1 LRLEIA
7 SESVSLPQR
16 RLLTF
21 VAWRV
26 VPALAMIGIFLL
38 TAAGFF
44 VVIGKPPLATL
55 ADMVMFAV
63 GDTYSLSETLVKMTP
78 ILLCA
83 LATLLPARLGL
94 VSVGAEGQLFMGA
107 IFGTAVML
115 VWRDAPLAALVPAM
129 LAGGM
134 AGGAVCGLVPG
145 FLRGRLDINET
156 ITTLLLNYVAA
167 LLVNALVY
175 GPWKD
180 PGNLGWPA
188 TIAFPGASL
197 GALFGTRVHA
207 GLVFAITIAV
217 LLGVILARSRWGL
230 ELAVLRGNA
239 KVGRMVGLSFS
250 RQAMITMALGGAF
263 AGLAGICE
271 TAAIQGRL
279 QPGISVGYGL
289 TGFLVAWLSG
299 HSPVIAIPVSFLV
312 GGLIA
317 AGDSLQLFAKV
328 PAASATILQGLLFA
342 TALAVGGV
350 TGRLRRAHG

>member
-1 LRLEIA
+1 VWLELA
-7 SESVSLPQR
+7 SKAVSLQR
-16 RLLTF
+16 RPLLTL
-21 VAWRV
+21 VVWRV
-26 VPALAMIGIFLL
+26 VPALAMTGIFLL
-38 TAAGFF
+38 TAVCFF
-44 VVIGKPPLATL
+44 VVIGKPPLATI

-94 VSVGAEGQLFMGA
+94 VSVGAEGQLFVGA

-115 VWRDAPLAALVPAM
+115 AWRDAPLAILVPAM

-134 AGGAVCGLVPG
+134 AGGAVWGVVPG

-156 ITTLLLNYVAA
+156 ITTLLLNYVAV

-188 TIAFPGASL
+188 TIAFPAASL
-197 GALFGTRVHA
+197 GALFGSRVHS
-207 GLVFAITIAV
+207 GLVFAIAIAV
-217 LLGVILARSRWGL
+217 LLGVVLARSRWGL

-239 KVGRMVGLSFS
+239 KVGRMVGLSFP
-250 RQAMITMALGGAF
+250 RQAVITMALGGAF

-299 HSPVIAIPVSFLV
+299 HSAFIAIPVSFLI

-342 TALAVGGV
+342 TALAVGGIAA
-350 TGRLRRAHG
+350 RLRRTHG

>member
-1 LRLEIA
+1 LLLELQ
-7 SESVSLPQR
+7 SKVTFLQR
-16 RLLTF
+16 RP
-21 VAWRV
+21 VVKRIAWRL
-26 VPALAMIGIFLL
+26 VPALAMIGIFFL
-38 TAAGFF
+38 AAAAFF
-44 VVIGKPPLATL
+44 VIIGKPPLATFT
-55 ADMVMFAV
+55 DMVMFAV
-63 GDTYSLSETLVKMTP
+63 GDSYSLSETLVKTTP

-115 VWRDAPLAALVPAM
+115 AWRNAPMALLVPAM
-129 LAGGM
+129 LAGGI
-134 AGGAVCGLVPG
+134 AGGAIWGLVPG
-145 FLRGRLDINET
+145 VLRGRLDVNET

-188 TIAFPGASL
+188 TIAFPTASL
-197 GALFGTRVHA
+197 GTFFGTRVHA
-207 GLVFAITIAV
+207 GLLFALVIAAV
-217 LLGVILARSRWGL
+217 LGVVLARSRWGL
-230 ELAVLRGNA
+230 ELAILRGNA
-239 KVGRMVGLSFS
+239 KVGRMIGLSFS
-250 RQAMITMALGGAF
+250 RQAMVVMALGGAF
-263 AGLAGICE
+263 GGLAGICE

-299 HSPVIAIPVSFLV
+299 HNPVVAIPVSFLV

-350 TGRLRRAHG
+350 AARMRRAYG

>member
-1 LRLEIA
+1 VRLEIA
-7 SESVSLPQR
+7 SENVPLAQR
-16 RLLTF
+16 RLLTL

-26 VPALAMIGIFLL
+26 VPAFAMTGIFLL

-107 IFGTAVML
+107 ISGTAVML
-115 VWRDAPLAALVPAM
+115 AWRDAPLAALVPAM

-134 AGGAVCGLVPG
+134 AGGAIWGLVPG

-188 TIAFPGASL
+188 TIAFPAASL

-207 GLVFAITIAV
+207 GLVFAIAIAI
-217 LLGVILARSRWGL
+217 LLGAILARSRWGL

-239 KVGRMVGLSFS
+239 KVGRMVGLSFP

-299 HSPVIAIPVSFLV
+299 HNPVIAIPVSFLV

-342 TALAVGGV
+342 TALAVGGIAA
-350 TGRLRRAHG
+350 RLRRAHG

>member
-7 SESVSLPQR
+7 SESVWLPRR

-21 VAWRV
+21 VAWRIA
-26 VPALAMIGIFLL
+26 PALAMTGIFLL

-115 VWRDAPLAALVPAM
+115 AWRDVPLLVLVPAM
-129 LAGGM
+129 LAGGL
-134 AGGAVCGLVPG
+134 AGGAVWGLVPG

-188 TIAFPGASL
+188 TVAFPMASL

-207 GLVFAITIAV
+207 GLVFALAIAV
-217 LLGVILARSRWGL
+217 LLGIILARSRWGL

>member
-1 LRLEIA
+1 MLLELPSKPA
-7 SESVSLPQR
+7 LSELKRYAR
-16 RLLTF
+16 RL
-21 VAWRV
+21 A
-26 VPALAMIGIFLL
+26 PALAMVGIFFL

-44 VVIGKPPLATL
+44 VIIGKPPIATL
-55 ADMVMFAV
+55 ADMAMFAV
-63 GDTYSLSETLVKMTP
+63 GDSYSLSETLVKTTP

-94 VSVGAEGQLFMGA
+94 VSVGADGQLFMVA
-107 IFGTAVML
+107 IFGTAVTL
-115 VWRDAPLAALVPAM
+115 AWRDAPLAILVPAM
-129 LAGGM
+129 LAAGI
-134 AGGAVCGLVPG
+134 AGGAIWGLVPG
-145 FLRGRLDINET
+145 FLRGRLDVNET

-188 TIAFPGASL
+188 TIAFPAGSL
-197 GALFGTRVHA
+197 GTFFGTRVHA
-207 GLVFAITIAV
+207 GLVFAFVIALV
-217 LLGVILARSRWGL
+217 LGVILARSRWGL
-230 ELAVLRGNA
+230 ELAILRGNA
-239 KVGRMVGLSFS
+239 KVGRMIGLSFS
-250 RQAMITMALGGAF
+250 RQAMVVMALGGAF
-263 AGLAGICE
+263 GGLAGICE

-289 TGFLVAWLSG
+289 TGFLVAWLAG
-299 HSPVIAIPVSFLV
+299 HNPVIAIPVSFLV

-350 TGRLRRAHG
+350 SARLRRAHG

>member
-1 LRLEIA
+1 MRLE
-7 SESVSLPQR
+7 LPTKA
-16 RLLTF
+16 RLLRHNPVLAR

-26 VPALAMIGIFLL
+26 VPALVMVAIFLL

-44 VVIGKPPLATL
+44 VVIGKPPMTTL
-55 ADMVMFAV
+55 ADMVSFAV
-63 GDTYSLSETLVKMTP
+63 GDTYSLSETLVKTTP

-115 VWRDAPLAALVPAM
+115 AARHAPLPLLVPAM
-129 LAGGM
+129 LAGGL
-134 AGGAVCGLVPG
+134 AGGAIWGLIPG
-145 FLRGRLDINET
+145 FLRGRLDVNET

-188 TIAFPGASL
+188 TIAFPAASL

-207 GLVFAITIAV
+207 GLLLALGIA
-217 LLGVILARSRWGL
+217 LALGFILARSRWGL
-230 ELAVLRGNA
+230 ELSVLRGNA

-250 RQAMITMALGGAF
+250 RQAMVTMALGGAF
-263 AGLAGICE
+263 GGLAGICE

-299 HSPVIAIPVSFLV
+299 HNPVIAIPVSFLV

-317 AGDSLQLFAKV
+317 AGDLLQLFAKV

-342 TALAVGGV
+342 TALAVGGIA
-350 TGRLRRAHG
+350 GRLRRAHG

>member
-7 SESVSLPQR
+7 SKAVSLQHR

-21 VAWRV
+21 VVWRV
-26 VPALAMIGIFLL
+26 VPALAMTGIFLL

-115 VWRDAPLAALVPAM
+115 AWRDAPLPILVPAM

-134 AGGAVCGLVPG
+134 AGGAVWGAVPG

-156 ITTLLLNYVAA
+156 ITTLLLNYVAV

-188 TIAFPGASL
+188 TIAFPAASL
-197 GALFGTRVHA
+197 GAVFGTRVHA
-207 GLVFAITIAV
+207 GLVFAIAVAV
-217 LLGVILARSRWGL
+217 LLGVVLARSRWGL

-239 KVGRMVGLSFS
+239 KVGRMVGLSFP
-250 RQAMITMALGGAF
+250 RQAVITMALGGAF

-289 TGFLVAWLSG
+289 TGFLVSWLSG
-299 HSPVIAIPVSFLV
+299 HSPFIAIPVSFLI

-342 TALAVGGV
+342 TALAVGGI
-350 TGRLRRAHG
+350 TARLRRTHG

>member
-1 LRLEIA
+1 VLLELPSKPA
-7 SESVSLPQR
+7 LSELKRYAR
-16 RLLTF
+16 RL
-21 VAWRV
+21 A
-26 VPALAMIGIFLL
+26 PALAMVGIFFL

-44 VVIGKPPLATL
+44 VIIGKPPIATL
-55 ADMVMFAV
+55 ADMAMFAV
-63 GDTYSLSETLVKMTP
+63 GDSYSLSETLVKTTP

-94 VSVGAEGQLFMGA
+94 VSVGADGQLFMGA
-107 IFGTAVML
+107 IFGTAVTL
-115 VWRDAPLAALVPAM
+115 AWRDAPLAILVPAM
-129 LAGGM
+129 LAAGI
-134 AGGAVCGLVPG
+134 AGGAIWGLVPG
-145 FLRGRLDINET
+145 FLRGRLDVNET

-188 TIAFPGASL
+188 TIAFPAGSL
-197 GALFGTRVHA
+197 GTFFGTRVHA
-207 GLVFAITIAV
+207 GLVFAFVIALV
-217 LLGVILARSRWGL
+217 LGVILARSRWGL
-230 ELAVLRGNA
+230 ELAILRGNA
-239 KVGRMVGLSFS
+239 KVGRMIGLSFS
-250 RQAMITMALGGAF
+250 RQAMVVMALGGAF
-263 AGLAGICE
+263 GGLAGICE

-289 TGFLVAWLSG
+289 TGFLVAWLAG
-299 HSPVIAIPVSFLV
+299 HNPVIAIPVSFLV

-350 TGRLRRAHG
+350 SARLRRAHG